1 MGVRFEKTAKGEVAI
16 LPRKEYEALV
26 AKAAEAEEDVG
37 TARLVARARK
47 EVAEGV
53 PLIPMDVA
61 ERIAD
66 GKNPIRVL
74 REWRDV
80 TQLYL
85 SFRTNLGQGY
95 ISDLENGRRKGTVAS
110 LRLIAEALRVPLDLL
125 VAE

>member
-1 MGVRFEKTAKGEVAI
+1 MGVRYQKTAKGEVAI

-26 AKAAEAEEDVG
+26 AKAAEAEEDAG

-47 EVAEGV
+47 EVAEGA
-53 PLIPMDVA
+53 PLIPMEVA

-66 GKNPIRVL
+66 GENPIRVL

-95 ISDLENGRRKGTVAS
+95 ISDLENGRRKGTAAS
-110 LRLIAEALRVPLDLL
+110 LRLIAEVLRVPLDLL